1 MSNRPTLLLVDG
13 SSYLYRAYH
22 AMGQNLTAP
31 DGAPTGALYG
41 VLNMLRRL
49 RSEYPHDYCAVVF
62 DAKGKNFRHQMF
74 EEYKA
79 TRPPMPDDLRPQA
92 EALPDL
98 VRLTGWPVLV
108 IGQVEADDV
117 IGTLAK
123 QGAEHGLRVIVSTG
137 DKDMAQLVDE
147 RVTLVNTMSS
157 ETLDIE
163 GVKAKFGVRP
173 DQIRDYLALMGDK
186 VDNVPGVEKCGP
198 KTAVKWLEAYGS
210 LAGVMEHASEI
221 KGKVGE
227 NLQAALPQL
236 PLSYDLVTIK
246 TDVDLHA
253 ELSDGIESLRRTTP
267 KWAQLV
273 VDFKR
278 WGFRTWLKEAE
289 SNMNTGSTDDLF
301 GSDSIGEQAAL
312 NAEMPFEKQAE
323 KATAPEKLDYQ
334 AVTTEAQFAA
344 LLDKLSRADTIGID
358 TETTSLDA
366 MNASLVGISIAFQA
380 GEAVYIPVG
389 HSLTAAPEQ
398 LDLQDVLGRLKPHLG
413 NPALKKIGQ
422 NLKYD
427 QHVFANYGIA
437 LNGIAGDAMLA
448 SYIIESHLG
457 HGLDELSERWL
468 GLETI
473 TYESLCGKGAKQ
485 IGFADVAIGQATEYA
500 AQDTDFAL
508 RLEAHL
514 RAQMDEKQLEMYEK
528 MELPVAQV
536 LFEMERNGVQIDRAE
551 LARQSA
557 ELGAELMKLEQEAY
571 AAAGQPFNLNS
582 PKQLQEILFDKM
594 GIPTKGLKKTAK
606 GGISTNEAVLEQL
619 APDYPLPKIILQN
632 RSLAKLKSTYTD
644 KLPEMISPKDGRVH
658 TTYAQAVAITGR
670 LASNNPNLQNIPI
683 RTEEGRKVRRA
694 FTAPQG
700 SVIVSADYSQI
711 ELRIMAHLS
720 GDKTLIAAF
729 QNGEDVHRRTAAEVF
744 GTAPENVS
752 SEQRRY
758 AKTINFG
765 LIYGMGQYGLA
776 KSLGIDNLSAKNFID
791 RYFARYPGVAEYMQ
805 RTKEQAAAQGYV
817 ETLFGRRLYLPDIR
831 NKNANARA
839 GAERAAI
846 NAPMQGTASDLIKR
860 AMIDVS
866 RWLSE
871 CEASPWDELLQS
883 KLIMQVHDELV
894 LEVVETE
901 LDFVKEKLPQIMA
914 KVDGGLLDVPLVAE
928 VGVGENWEEAH

>member
-1 MSNRPTLLLVDG
+1 MSNKPTLLLVDG

-22 AMGQNLTAP
+22 AMAQLTAP

-49 RSEYPHDYCAVVF
+49 RADYVHDYCAVVF
-62 DAKGKNFRHQMF
+62 DAKGKNFRHEMF
-74 EEYKA
+74 PDYKA

-98 VRLTGWPVLV
+98 VRLMGWPVLV
-108 IGQVEADDV
+108 IPQVEADDV

-123 QGAEHGLRVIVSTG
+123 MASEAGWNVVVSTG
-137 DKDMAQLVDE
+137 DKDMAQLVNE
-147 RVTLVNTMSS
+147 RVTLVNTMSG

-163 GVKAKFGVRP
+163 GVKEKFGVRP

-210 LAGVMEHASEI
+210 LAGVMEHAAEV

-227 NLQAALPQL
+227 NLQAALEQL

-246 TDVDLHA
+246 TDLDLHT
-253 ELSDGIESLRRTTP
+253 ELSDGLESLRRTTP

-289 SNMNTGSTDDLF
+289 SRMHEAAAGDLF
-301 GSDSIGEQAAL
+301 GSDTIGEQAAL
-312 NAEMPFEKQAE
+312 DMETSSEKIIEHAP
-323 KATAPEKLDYQ
+323 APEKLDYQ
-334 AVTTEAQFAA
+334 AVTTEAWFAA
-344 LLDKLSRADTIGID
+344 LLDKLSQADKIGID

-398 LDLQDVLGRLKPHLG
+398 LDLQDVLGRLKPHLE

-427 QHVFANYGIA
+427 QHVFANYDIA
-437 LNGIAGDAMLA
+437 LNGIAGDSMLA

-485 IGFADVAIGQATEYA
+485 IGFADVAIEQATEYA
-500 AQDTDFAL
+500 AQDADFAL

-514 RAQMDEKQLEMYEK
+514 RAQMDAKQLEMYEK

-683 RTEEGRKVRRA
+683 RTAEGRRVRRA

-744 GTAPENVS
+744 GIAPENVS

-776 KSLGIDNLSAKNFID
+776 KSLGIDNLSAKTFID

-805 RTKEQAAAQGYV
+805 RTKEQAAAQGFV

-860 AMIDVS
+860 AMIDVA

-871 CEASPWDELLQS
+871 CEASPWDCLKS

-894 LEVVETE
+894 LEVVESE
-901 LDFVKEKLPQIMA
+901 LETVKEMLPKVMA
-914 KVDGGLLDVPLVAE
+914 EVDGGLLHVPLVAE
-928 VGVGENWEEAH
+928 VGVGKDWDGAH

>member
-1 MSNRPTLLLVDG
+1 MATIHTLLLVDG

-22 AMGQNLTAP
+22 AMAQLTAP
-31 DGAPTGALYG
+31 DGAPTGAMYG

-49 RSEYPHDYCAVVF
+49 RADYVHDYCAVVF
-62 DAKGKNFRHQMF
+62 DAKGKNFRHEMF
-74 EEYKA
+74 PDYKA

-98 VRLTGWPVLV
+98 VRLMGWPVLV
-108 IGQVEADDV
+108 IPQVEADDV
-117 IGTLAK
+117 IGTLAAMA
-123 QGAEHGLRVIVSTG
+123 GEAGWNVVVSTG
-137 DKDMAQLVDE
+137 DKDMAQLVNE
-147 RVTLVNTMSS
+147 RVTLVNTMSG

-163 GVKAKFGVRP
+163 GVKEKFGVRP

-210 LAGVMEHASEI
+210 LAGVMEHAAEI

-246 TDVDLHA
+246 TDVDLHT
-253 ELSDGIESLRRTTP
+253 ELSDGLESLRRTSP
-267 KWAQLV
+267 KWSQLA

-289 SNMNTGSTDDLF
+289 SRMHEAADGDLF
-301 GSDSIGEQAAL
+301 GSDTIGEQAAL
-312 NAEMPFEKQAE
+312 DMETSSEKIIEHAL
-323 KATAPEKLDYQ
+323 APEKLDYQ
-334 AVTTEAQFAA
+334 AVTTEVQFAA

-398 LDLQDVLGRLKPHLG
+398 LDLQDVLGRLKPHLE

-500 AQDTDFAL
+500 AQDADFAL

-514 RAQMDEKQLEMYEK
+514 RAQMDAKQLEMYEK

-683 RTEEGRKVRRA
+683 RTAEGRRVRRA

-720 GDKTLIAAF
+720 GDKTLITAF

-744 GTAPENVS
+744 GIAPENVS

-805 RTKEQAAAQGYV
+805 RTKEQAAAQGFV

-831 NKNANARA
+831 NKNVNARA

-866 RWLSE
+866 RWLVS
-871 CEASPWDELLQS
+871 DDLKS

-894 LEVVETE
+894 LEVPEAE
-901 LDFVKEKLPQIMA
+901 LDLVKEKLPQIMA
-914 KVDGGLLDVPLVAE
+914 KVDEGMLNVPLVAE
-928 VGVGENWEEAH
+928 VGVGMNWEEAH

>member
-22 AMGQNLTAP
+22 AMAQLTAP
-31 DGAPTGALYG
+31 DGAPTGAMYG

-49 RSEYPHDYCAVVF
+49 RADYVHDYCAVVF
-62 DAKGKNFRHQMF
+62 DAKGKNFRHEMF
-74 EEYKA
+74 PDYKA

-98 VRLTGWPVLV
+98 VRLIGWPVLV
-108 IGQVEADDV
+108 IPQVEADDV
-117 IGTLAK
+117 IGTLAAMA
-123 QGAEHGLRVIVSTG
+123 GEAGWNVVVSTG
-137 DKDMAQLVDE
+137 DKDMAQLVNE
-147 RVTLVNTMSS
+147 RVTLVNTMSG

-210 LAGVMEHASEI
+210 LAGVMEHAAEI

-227 NLQAALPQL
+227 NLRAALQRL

-246 TDVDLHA
+246 TDVDLHT
-253 ELSDGIESLRRTTP
+253 ELSDGIESLRRTAP

-289 SNMNTGSTDDLF
+289 SRMHEAADGDLF

-312 NAEMPFEKQAE
+312 NAEVPSEKQPELAP
-323 KATAPEKLDYQ
+323 TPEKLDYQ
-334 AVTTEAQFAA
+334 AVTTEAQLAA
-344 LLDKLSRADTIGID
+344 LLDKLSQADTIGID

-380 GEAVYIPVG
+380 GEAIYIPVG

-398 LDLQDVLGRLKPHLG
+398 LDLQDVLGRLKPHLE

-500 AQDTDFAL
+500 AQDADFAL

-514 RAQMDEKQLEMYEK
+514 RAQMDAKQLEMYEK

-683 RTEEGRKVRRA
+683 RTAEGRRVRRA

-752 SEQRRY
+752 PEQRRY

-805 RTKEQAAAQGYV
+805 RTKEQAAAQGFV

-860 AMIDVS
+860 AMIDV
-866 RWLSE
+866 RNCLS
-871 CEASPWDELLQS
+871 DGIGS
-883 KLIMQVHDELV
+883 KLVMQVHDELV

>member
-398 LDLQDVLGRLKPHLG
+398 LDLQDVLGRLKPHLE

-437 LNGIAGDAMLA
+437 LNGIAGDSMLA

-457 HGLDELSERWL
+457 HGLDELSGRWL

-500 AQDTDFAL
+500 AQDADFAL

-752 SEQRRY
+752 PEQRRY

-805 RTKEQAAAQGYV
+805 RTKEQAAAQGFV

-866 RWLSE
+866 RWLVS
-871 CEASPWDELLQS
+871 DDLKS

-914 KVDGGLLDVPLVAE
+914 KVGGGLLDVPLVAE

>member
-22 AMGQNLTAP
+22 AMAQLTAP
-31 DGAPTGALYG
+31 DGAPTGAMYG

-49 RSEYPHDYCAVVF
+49 RADYVHDYCAVVF
-62 DAKGKNFRHQMF
+62 DAKGKNFRHEMF
-74 EEYKA
+74 PDYKA

-98 VRLTGWPVLV
+98 VRLIGWPVLV
-108 IGQVEADDV
+108 IPQVEADDV
-117 IGTLAK
+117 IGTLAAMA
-123 QGAEHGLRVIVSTG
+123 GEAGWNVVVSTG
-137 DKDMAQLVDE
+137 DKDMAQLVNE
-147 RVTLVNTMSS
+147 RVTLVNTMSG

-210 LAGVMEHASEI
+210 LAGVMEHAAEI

-227 NLQAALPQL
+227 NLRAALQRL

-246 TDVDLHA
+246 TDVGLHT
-253 ELSDGIESLRRTTP
+253 ELSDGIESLRRTAP

-289 SNMNTGSTDDLF
+289 SRMHEAADGDLF

-312 NAEMPFEKQAE
+312 NAEVPSEKQPELAP
-323 KATAPEKLDYQ
+323 TPEKLDYQ
-334 AVTTEAQFAA
+334 AVTTEAQLAA
-344 LLDKLSRADTIGID
+344 LLDKLSQADTIGID

-380 GEAVYIPVG
+380 GEAIYIPVG

-398 LDLQDVLGRLKPHLG
+398 IDLQDVLGRLKPHLE

-485 IGFADVAIGQATEYA
+485 ISFADVAIGQATEYA
-500 AQDTDFAL
+500 AQDADFAL

-514 RAQMDEKQLEMYEK
+514 RAQMDAKQLEMYEK

-551 LARQSA
+551 LSRQSA

-571 AAAGQPFNLNS
+571 AVAGQPFNLNS

-683 RTEEGRKVRRA
+683 RTAEGRRVRRA

-720 GDKTLIAAF
+720 GDKTLITAF

-744 GTAPENVS
+744 GIAPENVS

-776 KSLGIDNLSAKNFID
+776 KSLGIDNISAKTFID

-805 RTKEQAAAQGYV
+805 RTKEQAAAQGFV

-860 AMIDVS
+860 AMIDV
-866 RWLSE
+866 RNCLS
-871 CEASPWDELLQS
+871 DGIGS
-883 KLIMQVHDELV
+883 KLVMQVHDELV

>member
-1 MSNRPTLLLVDG
+1 MSNKPTLLLVDG

-22 AMGQNLTAP
+22 AMGQNLSAP
-31 DGAPTGALYG
+31 DGAPTGAMYG

-49 RSEYPHDYCAVVF
+49 RADYVHDYCAVVF
-62 DAKGKNFRHQMF
+62 DAKGKNFRHEMF
-74 EEYKA
+74 PDYKA

-98 VRLTGWPVLV
+98 VRLMGWPVLV
-108 IGQVEADDV
+108 IPQVEADDV

-123 QGAEHGLRVIVSTG
+123 MAGEAGWNVVVSTG
-137 DKDMAQLVDE
+137 DKDMAQLVNE
-147 RVTLVNTMSS
+147 RVTLVNTMSG

-163 GVKAKFGVRP
+163 GVKEKFGVRP

-210 LAGVMEHASEI
+210 LAGVMEHAAEI

-246 TDVDLHA
+246 TDVDLHT
-253 ELSDGIESLRRTTP
+253 ELSDGLESLRRTSP
-267 KWAQLV
+267 KWSQLA

-289 SNMNTGSTDDLF
+289 SRMHEAADGDLF
-301 GSDSIGEQAAL
+301 GSDTIGEQAAL
-312 NAEMPFEKQAE
+312 DMETSSERLPE
-323 KATAPEKLDYQ
+323 KAVAPEELDYQ

-344 LLDKLSRADTIGID
+344 LLDKLSQAEKIGID

-398 LDLQDVLGRLKPHLG
+398 LDLQDVLGRLKPHLE

-500 AQDTDFAL
+500 AQDADFAL

-514 RAQMDEKQLEMYEK
+514 RAQMDAKQLEMYEK

-683 RTEEGRKVRRA
+683 RTAEGRRVRRA

-744 GTAPENVS
+744 GIAPENVS

-776 KSLGIDNLSAKNFID
+776 KSLGIDNISAKNFID

-805 RTKEQAAAQGYV
+805 RTKEQATAQGFV
-817 ETLFGRRLYLPDIR
+817 ETLFGRRLYLTDIH
-831 NKNANARA
+831 NKNSNARA

-866 RWLSE
+866 RWL
-871 CEASPWDELLQS
+871 ASDDLKS

-894 LEVVETE
+894 LEVPEAE
-901 LDFVKEKLPQIMA
+901 LDLVKEKLPQIMA
-914 KVDGGLLDVPLVAE
+914 KVDEGMLNVPLVAE
-928 VGVGENWEEAH
+928 VGVGMNWEEAH

>member
-1 MSNRPTLLLVDG
+1 MSNKPTLLLVDG

-22 AMGQNLTAP
+22 AMGQNLSAP
-31 DGAPTGALYG
+31 DGAPTGAMYG

-49 RSEYPHDYCAVVF
+49 RADYVHDYCAVVF
-62 DAKGKNFRHQMF
+62 DAKGKNFRHEMF
-74 EEYKA
+74 PDYKA

-98 VRLTGWPVLV
+98 VRLMGWPVLV
-108 IGQVEADDV
+108 IPQVEADDV

-123 QGAEHGLRVIVSTG
+123 MAGEAGWNVVVSTG
-137 DKDMAQLVDE
+137 DKDMAQLVNE
-147 RVTLVNTMSS
+147 RVTLVNTMSG

-163 GVKAKFGVRP
+163 GVKEKFGVRP

-210 LAGVMEHASEI
+210 LAGVMEHAAEI

-246 TDVDLHA
+246 TDVDLHT
-253 ELSDGIESLRRTTP
+253 ELSDGLESLRRTSP
-267 KWAQLV
+267 KWSQLA

-289 SNMNTGSTDDLF
+289 SRMHEAADGDLF
-301 GSDSIGEQAAL
+301 GSDTIGEQAAL
-312 NAEMPFEKQAE
+312 DMETSSERLPE
-323 KATAPEKLDYQ
+323 KAVAPEELDYQ

-344 LLDKLSRADTIGID
+344 LLDKLSQAEKIGID

-398 LDLQDVLGRLKPHLG
+398 LDLQDVLDRLKPHLE

-427 QHVFANYGIA
+427 QHVFANYDIA
-437 LNGIAGDAMLA
+437 LNGIAGDSMLA

-485 IGFADVAIGQATEYA
+485 ISFADVAIGQATEYA
-500 AQDTDFAL
+500 AQDADFAL

-514 RAQMDEKQLEMYEK
+514 RAQMDAKQLEMYEK

-683 RTEEGRKVRRA
+683 RTAEGRRVRRA

-720 GDKTLIAAF
+720 GDKTLITAF

-744 GTAPENVS
+744 GIAPENVS

-776 KSLGIDNLSAKNFID
+776 KSLGIDNISAKNFID

-805 RTKEQAAAQGYV
+805 RTKEQAAAQGFV
-817 ETLFGRRLYLPDIR
+817 ETLFGRRLYLPDIH

-866 RWLSE
+866 RWL
-871 CEASPWDELLQS
+871 DLDGLKT

-894 LEVVETE
+894 LEVPESE
-901 LDFVKEKLPQIMA
+901 LDLVKEKLPQIMA
-914 KVDGGLLDVPLVAE
+914 KVDEGKLNVPLEAE
-928 VGVGENWEEAH
+928 VGVGMNWEEAH

>member
-22 AMGQNLTAP
+22 AMAQLTAP
-31 DGAPTGALYG
+31 DGAPTGAMYG

-49 RSEYPHDYCAVVF
+49 RADYVHDYCAVVF
-62 DAKGKNFRHQMF
+62 DAKGKNFRHEMF
-74 EEYKA
+74 PDYKA

-98 VRLTGWPVLV
+98 VRLIGWPVLV
-108 IGQVEADDV
+108 IPQVEADDV
-117 IGTLAK
+117 IGTLAAMA
-123 QGAEHGLRVIVSTG
+123 GEAGWNVVVSTG
-137 DKDMAQLVDE
+137 DKDMAQLVNE
-147 RVTLVNTMSS
+147 RVTLVNTMSG

-210 LAGVMEHASEI
+210 LAGVMEHAAEI

-227 NLQAALPQL
+227 NLRAALQRL

-246 TDVDLHA
+246 TDVDLHT
-253 ELSDGIESLRRTTP
+253 ELSDGIESLRRTAP

-289 SNMNTGSTDDLF
+289 SRMHEAADGDLF

-312 NAEMPFEKQAE
+312 NAEVPSEKQPELAP
-323 KATAPEKLDYQ
+323 TPEKLDYQ
-334 AVTTEAQFAA
+334 AVTTEAQLAA
-344 LLDKLSRADTIGID
+344 LLDKLSQADTIGID

-380 GEAVYIPVG
+380 GEAIYIPVG

-398 LDLQDVLGRLKPHLG
+398 IDLQDVLGRLKPHLE

-485 IGFADVAIGQATEYA
+485 ISFADVAIGQATEYA
-500 AQDTDFAL
+500 AQDADFAL

-514 RAQMDEKQLEMYEK
+514 RAQMDAKQLEMYEK

-551 LARQSA
+551 LSRQSA

-571 AAAGQPFNLNS
+571 AVAGQPFNLNS

-683 RTEEGRKVRRA
+683 RTAEGRRVRRA

-720 GDKTLIAAF
+720 DDKTLITAF

-744 GTAPENVS
+744 GIAPENVS

-776 KSLGIDNLSAKNFID
+776 KSLGIDNISAKTFID

-805 RTKEQAAAQGYV
+805 RTKEQAAAQGFV

-860 AMIDVS
+860 AMIDV
-866 RWLSE
+866 RNCLS
-871 CEASPWDELLQS
+871 DGIGS
-883 KLIMQVHDELV
+883 KLVMQVHDELV

>member
-22 AMGQNLTAP
+22 AMAQLTAP
-31 DGAPTGALYG
+31 DGAPTGAMYG

-49 RSEYPHDYCAVVF
+49 RADYVHDYCAVVF
-62 DAKGKNFRHQMF
+62 DAKGKNFRHEMF
-74 EEYKA
+74 PDYKA

-98 VRLTGWPVLV
+98 VRLIGWPVLV
-108 IGQVEADDV
+108 IPQVEADDV
-117 IGTLAK
+117 IGTLAAMA
-123 QGAEHGLRVIVSTG
+123 GEAGWNVVVSTG
-137 DKDMAQLVDE
+137 DKDMAQLVNE
-147 RVTLVNTMSS
+147 RVTLVNTMSG

-210 LAGVMEHASEI
+210 LAGVMEHAAEI

-227 NLQAALPQL
+227 NLRAALQRL

-246 TDVDLHA
+246 TDVDLHT
-253 ELSDGIESLRRTTP
+253 ELSDGIESLRRTAP

-289 SNMNTGSTDDLF
+289 SRMHEAADGDLF

-312 NAEMPFEKQAE
+312 NAEVPSEKQPELAP
-323 KATAPEKLDYQ
+323 TPEKLDYQ
-334 AVTTEAQFAA
+334 AVTTEAQLAA
-344 LLDKLSRADTIGID
+344 LLDKLSQADTIGID

-380 GEAVYIPVG
+380 GEAIYIPVG

-398 LDLQDVLGRLKPHLG
+398 IDLQDVLGRLKPHLE

-485 IGFADVAIGQATEYA
+485 ISFADVAIGQATEYA
-500 AQDTDFAL
+500 AQDADFAL

-514 RAQMDEKQLEMYEK
+514 RAQMDAKQLEMYEK

-551 LARQSA
+551 LSRQSA

-571 AAAGQPFNLNS
+571 AVAGQPFNLNS

-683 RTEEGRKVRRA
+683 RTAEGRRVRRA

-720 GDKTLIAAF
+720 GDKTLITAF

-744 GTAPENVS
+744 GIAPENVS

-776 KSLGIDNLSAKNFID
+776 KSLGIDNISAKTFID

-805 RTKEQAAAQGYV
+805 RTKEQAAAQGFV

-846 NAPMQGTASDLIKR
+846 NASMQGTASDLIKR
-860 AMIDVS
+860 AMIDV
-866 RWLSE
+866 RNCLS
-871 CEASPWDELLQS
+871 DGIGS
-883 KLIMQVHDELV
+883 KLVMQVHDELV